1 MNQTIYDLVEQKE
14 FGKVKDL
21 LTEMH
26 PKDISTI
33 IADLPEHVQG
43 LVFRLLPKDLAV
55 SVFEN
60 FDTSFQ
66 EELLQNLK
74 SHEVISILNEMAP
87 DDRTRLFEELPAGV
101 VTKYLAM
108 LTESER
114 KIAYALLGYEE
125 YTAGRLMTTD
135 FLELREDY
143 TISRAIEAIRAT
155 APKKEA
161 IYYGYVISK
170 ERELIGVIS
179 LRTLI
184 SSNPDDT
191 VGELMNTSV
200 ICVGTDTP
208 QEDVAAVMAHYDLA
222 AVPVVDTEDRLVGII
237 THDDIIDVI
246 TEEDTE
252 DIHLMGAVTTTDRSF
267 WELTI
272 WDSVKR
278 RLGWLVLLI
287 FLASFSTSILAMYE
301 NVLASVVALSFF
313 IPLLIDTG
321 GNAGTQSAAI
331 TIRALATGELK
342 EQDRLEVVGK
352 EVVSSLILGL
362 MVGVVGGFLSYFIC
376 GDPSISLAVGVSMVA
391 VVLLASVTGTVLP
404 IIAVA
409 LNIDPA
415 VMSGPFI
422 TTIVDITGL
431 VTYFYIAKWILNLT

>member
-155 APKKEA
+155 APKKKLSTTA
-161 IYYGYVISK
+161 
-170 ERELIGVIS
+170 
-179 LRTLI
+179 T
-184 SSNPDDT
+184 SSAKN
-191 VGELMNTSV
+191 
-200 ICVGTDTP
+200 
-208 QEDVAAVMAHYDLA
+208 
-222 AVPVVDTEDRLVGII
+222 
-237 THDDIIDVI
+237 
-246 TEEDTE
+246 
-252 DIHLMGAVTTTDRSF
+252 
-267 WELTI
+267 
-272 WDSVKR
+272 
-278 RLGWLVLLI
+278 
-287 FLASFSTSILAMYE
+287 AS
-301 NVLASVVALSFF
+301 
-313 IPLLIDTG
+313 
-321 GNAGTQSAAI
+321 
-331 TIRALATGELK
+331 
-342 EQDRLEVVGK
+342 
-352 EVVSSLILGL
+352 SSE
-362 MVGVVGGFLSYFIC
+362 S
-376 GDPSISLAVGVSMVA
+376 SH
-391 VVLLASVTGTVLP
+391 
-404 IIAVA
+404 
-409 LNIDPA
+409 
-415 VMSGPFI
+415 
-422 TTIVDITGL
+422 
-431 VTYFYIAKWILNLT
+431 

>member
-1 MNQTIYDLVEQKE
+1 
-14 FGKVKDL
+14 
-21 LTEMH
+21 
-26 PKDISTI
+26 
-33 IADLPEHVQG
+33 
-43 LVFRLLPKDLAV
+43 
-55 SVFEN
+55 
-60 FDTSFQ
+60 
-66 EELLQNLK
+66 
-74 SHEVISILNEMAP
+74 
-87 DDRTRLFEELPAGV
+87 
-101 VTKYLAM
+101 
-108 LTESER
+108 
-114 KIAYALLGYEE
+114 
-125 YTAGRLMTTD
+125 
-135 FLELREDY
+135 
-143 TISRAIEAIRAT
+143 
-155 APKKEA
+155 
-161 IYYGYVISK
+161 
-170 ERELIGVIS
+170 
-179 LRTLI
+179 
-184 SSNPDDT
+184 
-191 VGELMNTSV
+191 MNTSV

-352 EVVSSLILGL
+352 GSGFQFDFRFDGWCSWRVS
-362 MVGVVGGFLSYFIC
+362 
-376 GDPSISLAVGVSMVA
+376 
-391 VVLLASVTGTVLP
+391 LLLH
-404 IIAVA
+404 
-409 LNIDPA
+409 LR
-415 VMSGPFI
+415 
-422 TTIVDITGL
+422 
-431 VTYFYIAKWILNLT
+431 

>member
-1 MNQTIYDLVEQKE
+1 
-14 FGKVKDL
+14 
-21 LTEMH
+21 
-26 PKDISTI
+26 
-33 IADLPEHVQG
+33 
-43 LVFRLLPKDLAV
+43 
-55 SVFEN
+55 
-60 FDTSFQ
+60 
-66 EELLQNLK
+66 
-74 SHEVISILNEMAP
+74 
-87 DDRTRLFEELPAGV
+87 
-101 VTKYLAM
+101 
-108 LTESER
+108 
-114 KIAYALLGYEE
+114 
-125 YTAGRLMTTD
+125 
-135 FLELREDY
+135 
-143 TISRAIEAIRAT
+143 
-155 APKKEA
+155 
-161 IYYGYVISK
+161 
-170 ERELIGVIS
+170 
-179 LRTLI
+179 
-184 SSNPDDT
+184 
-191 VGELMNTSV
+191 MNTSV

-287 FLASFSTSILAMYE
+287 FLASFSTHPGSE

-362 MVGVVGGFLSYFIC
+362 MVGVVGGFLSYFIY

-391 VVLLASVTGTVLP
+391 VVPLASVTGTVLP

-415 VMSGPFI
+415 ECPDLSSPPS
-422 TTIVDITGL
+422 L
-431 VTYFYIAKWILNLT
+431 ILQVL